1 MKRRSFWRR
10 WARRFEPVVD
20 GRFYLSALH
29 QPVTIQRDQWGIPYI
44 RAEDRH
50 DLFVAQ
56 GFVHAQDRLWQ
67 MELNRRAALG
77 TLSAVFGRTTLDTDR
92 LSRVLGFARLARGT
106 WAQMNGP
113 SRADVIAYSDGV
125 NAFLQ
130 SGQPWPLEFHLLR
143 HQPQPW
149 QPLHTIAYARLQM
162 WALTEGASGELVTAQ
177 LIQKLGEDR
186 ARDLLPHYPAE
197 SPVTL
202 PKGIEVNDLLA
213 TAVSAAFMGKY
224 TSSGVG
230 RGSNGWVIAASRSAS
245 GHALLSNDM
254 HLPLTTPSVWHFQ
267 YLHSQDGFQVAGF
280 TQPGLPYV
288 LIGRNQHIAWGATL
302 SYIDCE
308 DFFLEKLHPDE
319 PTRYEFAGEWRQ
331 AETFT
336 EKIAVRGQS
345 DHVEE
350 VVCTHHGPIMP
361 HLQKGQEPY
370 QTLAL
375 ASMALRPKLEVD
387 GFGLLNQARNW
398 DEFETAV
405 AHIPSPSLNLL
416 YADEH
421 DNIGHWVT
429 GKVPVRAAGDGLTPA
444 PGWAGTHEWIGEIPF
459 AEMPH
464 ALNPKQGYI
473 VSANHRL
480 VDDDYPHYLGQI
492 WRNGYRAQR
501 IEQLIHSQDKLSLGD
516 CQRFQQD
523 FYSIPGHQLAKQLQY
538 LEPTTEAAYL
548 SWHRLAH
555 WDGWLGADSV
565 GGAVYEVFIT
575 QLTQAIL
582 APHLDAQLRQQYLGL
597 GLHPQLNPVNTF
609 HNYWAA
615 TILRWLVEE
624 NTNWIPV
631 APEREQFLQDCLAGT
646 TAVLQQTLGSDPQ
659 QWQWGRL
666 HQAQFPHA
674 LGVIRPL
681 TTLFTP
687 LPFPIGGDG
696 DTVFQTSILPDS
708 PYASNAISVSSRHV
722 IDMGNMSQITAIL
735 APGQSSHVG
744 NLHHDDLLPLWRQ
757 GHYFVVGWE
766 HKEETL
772 EVHHSLALKPAVS
785 STSQIQKLS
794 IE

>member
-1 MKRRSFWRR
+1 MKRQSFWQR
-10 WARRFEPVVD
+10 WTRQFEPVVD

-77 TLSAVFGRTTLDTDR
+77 TLSAVFGRATLDTDR
-92 LSRVLGFARLARGT
+92 LSRTLGFTRLAHGT
-106 WAQMNGP
+106 WAQMKGS
-113 SRADVIAYSDGV
+113 SRADVVAYSDGV

-130 SGQPWPLEFHLLR
+130 SGQSLPLEFHLLR

-162 WALTEGASGELVTAQ
+162 WALTEGASGELVTTQ
-177 LIQKLGEDR
+177 LIQRLGEER

-202 PKGIEVNDLLA
+202 PEGIEVNGLLG
-213 TAVSAAFMGKY
+213 TAVSSAFMGKY
-224 TSSGVG
+224 TSNGAG

-267 YLHSQDGFQVAGF
+267 HLHSQDGFQVAGF

-288 LIGRNQHIAWGATL
+288 LIGRNEHIAWGATL

-308 DFFLEKLHPDE
+308 DFFVEKLHPDE
-319 PTRYEFAGEWRQ
+319 PTQYEFAGKWRQ

-350 VVCTHHGPIMP
+350 VICTHHGPIVP
-361 HLQKGQEPY
+361 QFQKGQEPHRA
-370 QTLAL
+370 LAL
-375 ASMALRPKLEVD
+375 ASMALQPKLEVD

-416 YADEH
+416 YADVQ
-421 DNIGHWVT
+421 DNIGYWVT

-444 PGWAGTHEWIGEIPF
+444 PGWAGTHEWISEIPF

-480 VDDDYPHYLGQI
+480 VKDEYPHYLGQI

-501 IEQLIHSQDKLSLGD
+501 IEQLIHSQDKLSLTD

-523 FYSIPGHQLAKQLQY
+523 FYSIPGHQLAKHLQY
-538 LEPTTEAAYL
+538 LEPITEAVHL
-548 SWHRLAH
+548 SWHWLVH

-565 GGAVYEVFIT
+565 GGAVYEVFIA
-575 QLTQAIL
+575 QLAQALL
-582 APHLDAQLRQQYLGL
+582 APHLNTQLRQQYLGV
-597 GLHPQLNPVNTF
+597 GPDPKLNPVNTF

-615 TILRWLVEE
+615 TILRWLTEE
-624 NTNWIPV
+624 NSDWLP
-631 APEREQFLQDCLAGT
+631 APPGREQLLQDCLAQT
-646 TAVLQQTLGSDPQ
+646 TAVLQQTLGPDPQ

-687 LPFPIGGDG
+687 PPFPIGGDG

-722 IDMGNMSQITAIL
+722 IDMGNMNQITAIL

-744 NLHHDDLLPLWRQ
+744 NLHYDDLLPLWRQ
-757 GHYFVVGWE
+757 GHYLVVGRE
-766 HKEETL
+766 LEAETA
-772 EVHHSLALKPAVS
+772 EVHNSLTLKPAVS
-785 STSQIQKLS
+785 SACQLQKS
-794 IE
+794 PIE